1 MNLIIDLHLHT
12 GKYSSCSNINLE
24 SGLKKAKNIGLD
36 GICITDHDSYGIK
49 KEKDYLKFLEKKY
62 DIKIFVG
69 AEILT
74 NKGDVLVFGLNQ
86 LPRKYIKVTKLLEMV
101 TKEDAVSIGA
111 HPYRF
116 FNGFNRALGDNIKKL
131 NLTAVEVYNGN
142 TILENNMKAYNIAK
156 KNNFKMT
163 GGSDAHNVKDIGKYA
178 TYFSKKIR
186 DINDLI
192 DSLQK
197 RDYSPVQYKD
207 GEYCFVEHEASL
219 F

>member
-1 MNLIIDLHLHT
+1 
-12 GKYSSCSNINLE
+12 
-24 SGLKKAKNIGLD
+24 
-36 GICITDHDSYGIK
+36 
-49 KEKDYLKFLEKKY
+49 
-62 DIKIFVG
+62 
-69 AEILT
+69 
-74 NKGDVLVFGLNQ
+74 
-86 LPRKYIKVTKLLEMV
+86 
-101 TKEDAVSIGA
+101 
-111 HPYRF
+111 
-116 FNGFNRALGDNIKKL
+116 
-131 NLTAVEVYNGN
+131 
-142 TILENNMKAYNIAK
+142 
-156 KNNFKMT
+156 MT